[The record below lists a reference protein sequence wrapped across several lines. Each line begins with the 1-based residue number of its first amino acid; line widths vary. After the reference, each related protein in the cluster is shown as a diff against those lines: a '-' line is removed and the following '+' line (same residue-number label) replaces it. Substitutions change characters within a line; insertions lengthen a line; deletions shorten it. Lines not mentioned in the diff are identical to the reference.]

1 MKGNN
6 HLPRLTNDLIANK
19 WFQINLTKESSSCQG
34 YNAITEH
41 LSTDNGRK
49 YLERHEYVR
58 GWEVK
63 WYHTDNMVR
72 CRIKLW
78 GTDKDTND
86 DDDDDDG
93 NANAQENDSDNAV
106 DDEDD
111 GIDDD
116 NNFMMG

>member
-1 MKGNN
+1 M
-6 HLPRLTNDLIANK
+6 IS
-19 WFQINLTKESSSCQG
+19 NLSKESSSCQG
-34 YNAITEH
+34 YDATTKH
-41 LSTDNGRK
+41 LSTGNGRK
-49 YLERHEYVR
+49 YWEGHEYVR
-58 GWEVK
+58 GSEVK

-78 GTDKDTND
+78 WTDKDTNDD

-93 NANAQENDSDNAV
+93 NANAQEDDSDYAV

-116 NNFMMG
+116 NFMMG